1 MENLVY
7 ENLDTYLAIARKVI
21 GRFAKYL
28 ITNDEAIGEVAS
40 AIAEADKDWNP
51 DYRSPDNKVRS
62 LRSLRNQRGIW
73 AIQRYLKKNK
83 STNPHTISL
92 SYTAND
98 RNTTQT
104 PLSGTIEDHRIP
116 NPCDILIEHE
126 TKTNQTSLLD
136 NVLTS
141 GIISKIQ
148 ERYIRAYYL
157 EEKTLKE
164 VGETYGVS
172 RQTVQEA
179 INLGLSSIR
188 KYL

>member
-7 ENLDTYLAIARKVI
+7 ENLDTYLAIARRII
-21 GRFAKYL
+21 GRFAKHL
-28 ITNDEAIGEVAS
+28 ISNDEAIGEVAS
-40 AIAEADKDWNP
+40 AIAEADQDWNP
-51 DYRSPDNKVRS
+51 EYRSSDNKVRS

-73 AIQRYLKKNK
+73 AIQRYLKRNK
-83 STNPHTISL
+83 NPHFVMSL
-92 SYTAND
+92 SYKPNKD
-98 RNTTQT
+98 YDS
-104 PLSGTIEDHRIP
+104 PSLSGTIEDYRTP
-116 NPCDILIEHE
+116 QPCDVLIELE
-126 TKTNQTSLLD
+126 NKKRQTELLN

-141 GIISKIQ
+141 GIVSDTQ
-148 ERYIRAYYL
+148 EKYIRAYYL

-179 INLGLSSIR
+179 IKLGLSSIR